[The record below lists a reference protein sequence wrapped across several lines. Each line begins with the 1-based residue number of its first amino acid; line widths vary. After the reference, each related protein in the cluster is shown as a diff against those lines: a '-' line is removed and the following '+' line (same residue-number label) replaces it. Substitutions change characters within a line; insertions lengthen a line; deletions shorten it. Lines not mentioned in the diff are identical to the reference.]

1 MAKIKQNKFFQYLV
15 ESKQELAKVTW
26 PSRKETI
33 RYTVLVFGISLS
45 VGVFFFVL
53 DWLFNQGLNALIKL

>member
-1 MAKIKQNKFFQYLV
+1 MANFAKKVVSYFI

-26 PSRKETI
+26 PNRKDTT
-33 RYTVLVFGISLS
+33 RYTLMVIGISLG

-53 DWLFNQGLNALIKL
+53 DWLFNQGLSAIINL